1 MKFQPNHPILDELVL
16 ELASSFDGLD
26 WGSNGPKLVT
36 RVLQRFC
43 KTLDLEKLT
52 PEICQ
57 GIKVL
62 PPEAFYPIPWRQW
75 RQYFDESQT
84 PVVLKKL
91 EGSFIAH
98 VWGKHSSQEKLK
110 SSGSAFSHLARDHCP
125 MTFKNVES

>member
-1 MKFQPNHPILDELVL
+1 MKFQPDHPILDEFVL
-16 ELASSFDGLD
+16 ELASSFDGND

-43 KTLDLEKLT
+43 KNEDLEKLS
-52 PEICQ
+52 PETCR

-75 RQYFDESQT
+75 KQYFDESQA
-84 PVVLKKL
+84 PAVLKKL

-98 VWGKHSSQEKLK
+98 VWGKHSSREKFK
-110 SSGSAFSHLARDHCP
+110 VAGSAYSQLARDHCP
-125 MTFKNVES
+125 LTFRHAVS